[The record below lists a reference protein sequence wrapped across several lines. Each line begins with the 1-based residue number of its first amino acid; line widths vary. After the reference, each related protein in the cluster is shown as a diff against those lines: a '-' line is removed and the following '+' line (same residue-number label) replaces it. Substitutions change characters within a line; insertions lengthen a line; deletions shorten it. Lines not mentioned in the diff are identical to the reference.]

1 MYLQIASVRNKLF
14 SRSQSKTE
22 KLLERVVSRKIDP
35 IFPLIHYLNR
45 PAGEHDG
52 VLARTFRWVGRRDS
66 ILFLFKN
73 SMRVRQWGSRHFSLP
88 KSPLSHSFIGV
99 EVEKGAIQ
107 ARRQAKKAFCSISKS
122 FSRTRHLL
130 CWFHRPGPSRQKP
143 LFPFRKLLHP

>member
-35 IFPLIHYLNR
+35 IFPRIHSLNR

-52 VLARTFRWVGRRDS
+52 VLARTFSWVGRRDY

-73 SMRVRQWGSRHFSLP
+73 AMILRQWRLEDIHHPQSVLPRSRRSTVDHKEGQMP
-88 KSPLSHSFIGV
+88 QAV
-99 EVEKGAIQ
+99 EMY
-107 ARRQAKKAFCSISKS
+107 
-122 FSRTRHLL
+122 
-130 CWFHRPGPSRQKP
+130 
-143 LFPFRKLLHP
+143 